1 MDLPLVYLNITFN
14 IFVVGITPTALNIS
28 QNQNTSMLVIHWNSE
43 GHGDYCIQSYAYP
56 RANGI
61 WNRVTNASYTLPL
74 INSTY
79 EIIIFLH
86 PEMNMGSNFTIGK
99 VA

>member
-1 MDLPLVYLNITFN
+1 M
-14 IFVVGITPTALNIS
+14 S

-43 GHGDYCIQSYAYP
+43 GQGYCIQSFAYP
-56 RANGI
+56 RVNGI
-61 WNRVTNASYTLPL
+61 WNHVTNASYALPL
-74 INSTY
+74 MNTTY

-86 PEMNMGSNFTIGK
+86 PEMNMASNFTIGK